1 MFMLGRSDH
10 KKKIPVWLGI
20 LLVVLGLILLSFVWM
35 YLIAGPELFSSMRG
49 FDTTQE
55 DAFREDSILDVSDV
69 VFQMIDQNQ
78 LSPDETIKID
88 ENDMKYNRI
97 LENVLSSNG
106 EPLIFTIIQD
116 IQIRDQNH
124 IFLHVGNVFLS
135 NKQQGYWVTREHSD
149 ISIRRIE

>member
-20 LLVVLGLILLSFVWM
+20 LLVFLGLILLSFVWM
-35 YLIAGPELFSSMRG
+35 YLIVGPELFSSMRG

-88 ENDMKYNRI
+88 ENDMKKWFNDKISIYMNGVFLDTERKMI
-97 LENVLSSNG
+97 IFEDITADIPLENK
-106 EPLIFTIIQD
+106 I
-116 IQIRDQNH
+116 
-124 IFLHVGNVFLS
+124 
-135 NKQQGYWVTREHSD
+135 
-149 ISIRRIE
+149 